1 MTQFLEDRLQTGK
14 VHFFDPLKRNT
25 LKSFA
30 SLNKPVPSKKK
41 QATQTI
47 NIDRQIFS
55 KLAVIGQSRDVNISE
70 LLQYELAPVPLSIV
84 NLDGSLRKTQRRT
97 ILKWIEKD
105 LSVPDLPVSNE
116 PTLAVIDL
124 MMLLRMVCTDTL
136 EYQTFG
142 ALSDD
147 LLNIILGLGCKY
159 AAVIGD
165 NYTNEESIKS
175 SERAHRGNIQMQEI
189 RNPTR
194 VTPLPKQCLKL
205 LSNPK
210 NKANIANF
218 LLTDWIKKCEKELPE
233 GREIYLSGGFHDM
246 KRAVK
251 VVCPWQSVG
260 NRRASIW
267 PRRSWF
273 CFCILPMWNKY

>member
-47 NIDRQIFS
+47 NIDRQNFS

-70 LLQYELAPVPLSIV
+70 LLQYEFAPVPSSIF
-84 NLDGSLRKTQRRT
+84 NLDGSLRKTQKST

-105 LSVPDLPVSNE
+105 LSVPDLLVSNE

-124 MMLLRMVCTDTL
+124 MMLLRMVCTNTS
-136 EYQTFG
+136 ECQTFG

-159 AAVIGD
+159 VAVVGD

-175 SERAHRGNIQMQEI
+175 SERARRGNAQM
-189 RNPTR
+189 
-194 VTPLPKQCLKL
+194 
-205 LSNPK
+205 
-210 NKANIANF
+210 
-218 LLTDWIKKCEKELPE
+218 
-233 GREIYLSGGFHDM
+233 
-246 KRAVK
+246 
-251 VVCPWQSVG
+251 
-260 NRRASIW
+260 
-267 PRRSWF
+267 RRSGT
-273 CFCILPMWNKY
+273 LLESHPYQSNA